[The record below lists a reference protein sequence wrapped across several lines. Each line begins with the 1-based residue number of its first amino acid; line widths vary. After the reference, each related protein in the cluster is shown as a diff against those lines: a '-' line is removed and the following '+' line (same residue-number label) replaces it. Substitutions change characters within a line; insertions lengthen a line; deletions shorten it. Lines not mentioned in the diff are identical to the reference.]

1 MNSPVAALL
10 SATPF
15 NGHSYLTIPL
25 PIPMKPQLIIFAVL
39 IAGFI
44 IYNLFF
50 QLQDDRMNTIINI
63 ALASILFGY
72 ISFMAYSL
80 LKKMK
85 K

>member
-1 MNSPVAALL
+1 
-10 SATPF
+10 
-15 NGHSYLTIPL
+15 
-25 PIPMKPQLIIFAVL
+25 MKPHLIVFGIL

-50 QLQDDRMNTIINI
+50 QLGDERTNTAVNIIY
-63 ALASILFGY
+63 ASLLFGY

-80 LKKMK
+80 IRKMK

>member
-1 MNSPVAALL
+1 
-10 SATPF
+10 
-15 NGHSYLTIPL
+15 
-25 PIPMKPQLIIFAVL
+25 MKIHLIIFGVL

-44 IYNLFF
+44 IFNIF
-50 QLQDDRMNTIINI
+50 LQSGDDRTDTAVNIIY
-63 ALASILFGY
+63 ASILFGY

>member
-1 MNSPVAALL
+1 
-10 SATPF
+10 
-15 NGHSYLTIPL
+15 
-25 PIPMKPQLIIFAVL
+25 MKPQLIIFAIL
-39 IAGFI
+39 IACFI
-44 IYNLFF
+44 VYNLFF
-50 QLQDDRMNTIINI
+50 QSPDDRMNTIINI

>member
-1 MNSPVAALL
+1 
-10 SATPF
+10 
-15 NGHSYLTIPL
+15 
-25 PIPMKPQLIIFAVL
+25 MKLQLIIFGIL

-44 IYNLFF
+44 IYNFF
-50 QLQDDRMNTIINI
+50 LQSQDDRTNTVINI
-63 ALASILFGY
+63 IFASLLFGY

>member
-1 MNSPVAALL
+1 
-10 SATPF
+10 
-15 NGHSYLTIPL
+15 
-25 PIPMKPQLIIFAVL
+25 MKPQLVIFGILV
-39 IAGFI
+39 IGYI

-50 QLQDDRMNTIINI
+50 QIQDDKINTIFNI
-63 ALASILFGY
+63 IYASVIFAY

>member
-1 MNSPVAALL
+1 
-10 SATPF
+10 
-15 NGHSYLTIPL
+15 
-25 PIPMKPQLIIFAVL
+25 MKPHLIIFGIL

-44 IYNLFF
+44 IYNFFF
-50 QLQDDRMNTIINI
+50 QIEDDRTNTVVNI
-63 ALASILFGY
+63 GYASILFGY